1 MPIQPPLIDLAA
13 DTATRP
19 SEGMRQAIAAAP
31 VGDEQRGEDPTT
43 LALEARVARLLGQEK
58 ALFLPSGTMANQ
70 IAFLV
75 HCRAGDEIV
84 CAENAH
90 VFGSEGAGAAALSG
104 AQFRPIET
112 PSGLFTVEDVAH
124 RLRAP
129 RHRSPR
135 SRVIAIE
142 QTTNRGGGR
151 IWPEETILALKAL
164 AQEKGLVLH
173 MDGARLLNAAVAS
186 GLPAARFAAPCDS
199 VWIDLSKGLGCPV
212 GAVLAG
218 SEAFIEEALIWKHR
232 LGGAM
237 RQSGILAA
245 AGLYALDHNVARMAE
260 DHANARRLATLLGA
274 VPGLGLKPE
283 GDATNILFLDL
294 AGTGVTAGALAE
306 ALRGEAIRV
315 NVEGETRIR
324 MVTHLDISA
333 EDVEVAGLAIV
344 TALARLRPAS
354 QSRAAP

>member
-1 MPIQPPLIDLAA
+1 MQSPSRLIDLSA

-19 SEGMRQAIAAAP
+19 SEGMRQAIATAP

-43 LALEARVARLLGQEK
+43 LALEARVADLLGQEK

-75 HCRAGDEIV
+75 HCRPGDEIV

-90 VFGSEGAGAAALSG
+90 VFGSEGAGAAALAG
-104 AQFRPIET
+104 AQFRPVDTATGI
-112 PSGLFTVEDVAH
+112 FTAEDVAC
-124 RLRAP
+124 RLRAL

-135 SRVIAIE
+135 SRVITIE

-151 IWPEETILALKAL
+151 IWPEEAILALKAL
-164 AQEKGLVLH
+164 AMENGLALH
-173 MDGARLLNAAVAS
+173 MDGARLMNAAVAT

-218 SEAFIEEALIWKHR
+218 PAAFIEEALVWKHR

-245 AGLYALDHNVARMAE
+245 AGLYALDHNVERLAE
-260 DHANARRLATLLGA
+260 DHDNARRLAAMLGA
-274 VPGLGLKPE
+274 VPGLKLQPE
-283 GDATNILFLDL
+283 GDVTNILFLDL
-294 AGTGVTAGALAE
+294 AGTGVSARALAE
-306 ALRGEAIRV
+306 ALLGEAIRV
-315 NVEGETRIR
+315 NVEGTSRIR
-324 MVTHLDISA
+324 MVTHLDVSA
-333 EDVEVAGLAIV
+333 ADVEIAGRTIVA
-344 TALARLRPAS
+344 ALARLRPD
-354 QSRAAP
+354 QSDG

>member
-1 MPIQPPLIDLAA
+1 MENRRLIDLSA

-19 SEGMRQAIAAAP
+19 SDAMRQAIAAAV

-43 LALEARVARLLGQEK
+43 LALEARVAALLGQEK

-75 HCRAGDEIV
+75 HCRPGDEII

-90 VFGSEGAGAAALSG
+90 VFGSEGAGAAALAG
-104 AQFRPIET
+104 AQYRPIDT
-112 PSGLFTVEDVAH
+112 PTGLFSVEDVTR

-135 SRVIAIE
+135 SRVVTIE

-151 IWPEETILALKAL
+151 VWPEEAILALKVL
-164 AQEKGLVLH
+164 ARENGLVLH
-173 MDGARLLNAAVAS
+173 MDGARLLNAAIAV
-186 GLPAARFAAPCDS
+186 GVPAARFAAPCDS

-218 SEAFIEEALIWKHR
+218 PSGFIEEALIWKHR

-245 AGLYALDHNVARMAE
+245 AGLYALDHNVDRLAE
-260 DHANARRLATLLGA
+260 DHVHIQRLAAMLGE
-274 VPGLGLKPE
+274 VPGLTLQPE
-283 GDATNILFLDL
+283 GAFTNILFLDL
-294 AGTGVTAGALAE
+294 SDSGISAPALADTL
-306 ALRGEAIRV
+306 LRDGVRI
-315 NVEGETRIR
+315 NVEGRNR
-324 MVTHLDISA
+324 VRLVTHLDVSA
-333 EDVEVAGLAIV
+333 ADIEVAGKLIV
-344 TALARLRPAS
+344 AALAKLRPA
-354 QSRAAP
+354 QSGG